1 MPAVWASNEVGV
13 GVGVGLGG
21 EGGVGKKNGEN
32 TRGGGG
38 GKVHIEVVF
47 SMKLVPREA
56 ISGIGKLIAYMLQR

>member
-21 EGGVGKKNGEN
+21 GGGVGKKNGEK
-32 TRGGGG
+32 TRGGG

-56 ISGIGKLIAYMLQR
+56 ISGIGKLIA